1 MIEFRTIKKK
11 YNEPGG
17 LTKNFASECQNELSL
32 RCQWILFGIT
42 LESFLKKL

>member
-1 MIEFRTIKKK
+1 MMMTVLKKIKHELIEFRTIKKK

-32 RCQWILFGIT
+32 RCL
-42 LESFLKKL
+42 